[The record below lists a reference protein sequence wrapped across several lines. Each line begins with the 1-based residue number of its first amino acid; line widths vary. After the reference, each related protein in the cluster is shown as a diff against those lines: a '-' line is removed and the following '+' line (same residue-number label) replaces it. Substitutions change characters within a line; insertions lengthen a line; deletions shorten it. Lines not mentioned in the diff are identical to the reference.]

1 MDNNINFFDD
11 QGSNRLF
18 SIIFAI
24 GLLYFLQEFALV
36 LFFQNLV
43 YLPFNLIHEFGHFCM
58 AILFVPFID
67 PRYEIRLINDCRC
80 SNLIKIEQLP
90 ANWISI
96 FIMFSG
102 TILILSLALICLVK
116 LRNTDKPIWEV
127 FKRFMIF
134 GIVYDLTNL
143 FPILPS
149 VLGTTNDG
157 YAISVILLRMEIFIL
172 PTIYSSI
179 FFSCLAFFFVLIS
192 YYYLGSSI
200 YHLFTLPKAKM
211 HKDVPY
217 PLVS

>member
-1 MDNNINFFDD
+1 
-11 QGSNRLF
+11 
-18 SIIFAI
+18 
-24 GLLYFLQEFALV
+24 
-36 LFFQNLV
+36 LV